1 MAQKTKRRTL
11 VQNEEENGGKR
22 LTDKDLIELE
32 EDEEL
37 HLDTVE
43 TVYEK
48 DEHGNG
54 VIGGNNSDLVYEY
67 KWNEVVWRNVILLG
81 MLHVA
86 AVYAWFLFMI
96 DDSIKWQTSVAT
108 FVFGLFSSSL
118 GITAGAHRL
127 WSHRSYKA
135 KWPLRYEFYLLMYF
149 SFLN

>member
-1 MAQKTKRRTL
+1 MQSG
-11 VQNEEENGGKR
+11 EEEIETRR
-22 LTDKDLIELE
+22 LTDKDLIEIE

-48 DEHGNG
+48 DIHGNA
-54 VIGGNNSDLVYEY
+54 VVGGSNDDLVYEY
-67 KWNEVVWRNVILLG
+67 KMNEIVWRNVILLG
-81 MLHVA
+81 MLHIA
-86 AVYAWFLFMI
+86 AIYAWFLFMI

-135 KWPLRYEFYLLMYF
+135 KWPLR
-149 SFLN
+149 